1 MGKQRSLALCSWLCE
16 PSNSKAQRR
25 VSPGQYLRLGTRQV
39 GLLLC
44 WNVAVSQVKK
54 CNLLQ
59 FPGGK
64 TAPHPGKPPRGTPRR
79 LPECGLY
86 SENEDYSTRENW
98 VGVGYLEFHK
108 SQYPY
113 LFGTWC
119 KSNFFFSYQIST
131 LEQVLHSPKDWL
143 IPKEQ
148 SLQSQQPSH
157 PHPHLKASE
166 IWERKERID
175 VRNKLWTVYFQYKRD
190 LRQTNVPDHK

>member
-16 PSNSKAQRR
+16 LSNSKAQRR

-44 WNVAVSQVKK
+44 WNVAISQVKK

-108 SQYPY
+108 SQYLY

-119 KSNFFFSYQIST
+119 KSNFFFISN
-131 LEQVLHSPKDWL
+131 LHSRTSPPLSKGLTNPKRAVSSEPATL
-143 IPKEQ
+143 PPPP
-148 SLQSQQPSH
+148 PS
-157 PHPHLKASE
+157 
-166 IWERKERID
+166 
-175 VRNKLWTVYFQYKRD
+175 
-190 LRQTNVPDHK
+190 

>member
-1 MGKQRSLALCSWLCE
+1 MWESSAAWHCAPDSVSL
-16 PSNSKAQRR
+16 SNSKAQRR

-44 WNVAVSQVKK
+44 WNVAISQVKK
-54 CNLLQ
+54 FNLLQ

-79 LPECGLY
+79 LPACGLY

-108 SQYPY
+108 SQYLY

-119 KSNFFFSYQIST
+119 KSNFFSYQISGTSPPLSKGLTNPERAVSSEPAT
-131 LEQVLHSPKDWL
+131 LP
-143 IPKEQ
+143 PPP
-148 SLQSQQPSH
+148 PS
-157 PHPHLKASE
+157 
-166 IWERKERID
+166 
-175 VRNKLWTVYFQYKRD
+175 
-190 LRQTNVPDHK
+190 